1 MIGFENVLSER
12 VVVFVRPRFK
22 STSLTFFNPS
32 CVRLKRS
39 E

>member
-1 MIGFENVLSER
+1 MIGFEHVLTDR
-12 VVVFVRPRFK
+12 VVVFVRPWAK
-22 STSLTFFNPS
+22 ATSLTFFNPT